1 VSNALLSWRGK
12 LILDRQKQASEK
24 FDAIRL
30 EVIRNRLTAIADEMG
45 LALQRAAYST
55 NIKTRLDFSCAIFD
69 RSARVVAQS
78 FSQPI
83 HVGSLFH
90 FVPQIIAEFGADR
103 LKPGDGI
110 LSNDGYRGGVHLND
124 FVLVSPVFH
133 DGGIAAFVATLAH
146 HVDVGGAT
154 PGSLAGLSRE
164 IFQEGLRV
172 PPVRLLD
179 AGRIEKDLFRL
190 LENNIRSPRETG
202 GDLRAQVAAA
212 NIGTRRLNETMIKY
226 GLKTIDQCVEE
237 LFDYTERRV
246 REEIVGLPQGVFRAE
261 GFMDND
267 GLSDDPIKI
276 LVTITI
282 ADGKVVFD
290 LRGSDPQR
298 KGPVNAT
305 YAMTLSN
312 CAYSLRVL
320 MDADLPLNAGFYR
333 TFEVIAPPGTVVNAQ
348 HPAAIGG
355 GWETAFRVCET
366 ALQAFAKAVPER
378 IAAGSKGCLCNIAFG
393 GISPRSNQYYVFYES
408 MAGGYGGRATKDGID
423 AIQPHGQ
430 NTENSPIEETE
441 VNYPVKITRYELIQ
455 DSEGGGRFRG
465 GLGLRRDYCFDHE
478 ITFSVLGDRAKF
490 PPWGLCGGQDA
501 RPCTYILNPD
511 TNPREFPSKLS
522 VLLEPGDIFSVQMG
536 GGGGYGPASD
546 RQPASVLEDVVAGNI
561 SVERAAKV
569 YGVIIDPATQSIDY
583 PGTTAARAAIIART
597 TVTVSEE
604 DSA

>member
-1 VSNALLSWRGK
+1 
-12 LILDRQKQASEK
+12 
-24 FDAIRL
+24 
-30 EVIRNRLTAIADEMG
+30 
-45 LALQRAAYST
+45 
-55 NIKTRLDFSCAIFD
+55 
-69 RSARVVAQS
+69 
-78 FSQPI
+78 
-83 HVGSLFH
+83 
-90 FVPQIIAEFGADR
+90 
-103 LKPGDGI
+103 
-110 LSNDGYRGGVHLND
+110 
-124 FVLVSPVFH
+124 
-133 DGGIAAFVATLAH
+133 
-146 HVDVGGAT
+146 
-154 PGSLAGLSRE
+154 
-164 IFQEGLRV
+164 
-172 PPVRLLD
+172 
-179 AGRIEKDLFRL
+179 
-190 LENNIRSPRETG
+190 
-202 GDLRAQVAAA
+202 
-212 NIGTRRLNETMIKY
+212 
-226 GLKTIDQCVEE
+226 
-237 LFDYTERRV
+237 
-246 REEIVGLPQGVFRAE
+246 
-261 GFMDND
+261 
-267 GLSDDPIKI
+267 
-276 LVTITI
+276 
-282 ADGKVVFD
+282 
-290 LRGSDPQR
+290 
-298 KGPVNAT
+298 
-305 YAMTLSN
+305 
-312 CAYSLRVL
+312 
-320 MDADLPLNAGFYR
+320 
-333 TFEVIAPPGTVVNAQ
+333 
-348 HPAAIGG
+348 
-355 GWETAFRVCET
+355 
-366 ALQAFAKAVPER
+366 
-378 IAAGSKGCLCNIAFG
+378 
-393 GISPRSNQYYVFYES
+393 